1 MKKVRILS
9 MVTIIAFSMVM
20 VLAGCGSSNTNNE
33 TTTTAAGTTVQAT
46 TGTTAEAAT
55 PVEAPKPVTLTA
67 LTQNDYNTAG
77 MQKVIK
83 DYEAKTGNKIDL
95 QISATGQ
102 PYNDALSVKALSND
116 MPDLVF
122 TYASKTNLVSI
133 LKAETT
139 LLDLSNED
147 FIKKIDP
154 SVLNTEEW
162 LRGDDG
168 KIRVIPSGGVSTA
181 CVTYN
186 KKIFADNGIEI
197 PKTYDEF
204 LAVCEKL
211 KQKGIQP
218 LTGGAKDGWPPLFF
232 EFIGFANE
240 VQKNPDLVKQINE
253 NKIDLSKSPEI
264 AKVISRQIELA
275 QKGYYPKNN
284 ASTDFNAV
292 VSSFGTGKAAMAIQ
306 HDGVVT
312 SVIQAYPDM
321 AANIGEF
328 PLPWDTA
335 ADTIIPIDMSKGI
348 GIGANSKNVDAA
360 KGFLQYFTQD
370 DVLTEY
376 FTSEGTVPSYTNLT
390 SKLGPGIADMA
401 EILKNG
407 HGKIFVQY
415 IFTAGLNPFYN
426 VTAAA
431 TNGKSLEAIQKELQD
446 QFIKSGKDNKVAGF

>member
-9 MVTIIAFSMVM
+9 TVTLAAFCVAMVFT
-20 VLAGCGSSNTNNE
+20 GCGSSSKNTGE
-33 TTTTAAGTTVQAT
+33 TSSAAAVASTTTSVAEAPAT
-46 TGTTAEAAT
+46 T
-55 PVEAPKPVTLTA
+55 APAKPVTLTA
-67 LTQNDYNTAG
+67 ITQNDYNTVG

-83 DYEAKTGNKIDL
+83 DYEAKTGNKIEL

-122 TYASKTNLVSI
+122 TYASKTQLVA
-133 LKAETT
+133 LVKADTT
-139 LLDLSNED
+139 LLDLSNEP

-154 SVLNTEEW
+154 SVIGTDLW
-162 LRGDDG
+162 LRADDG

-197 PKTYDEF
+197 PKTYDAF
-204 LAVCEKL
+204 LAVCETL
-211 KQKGIQP
+211 KSKGITP
-218 LTGGAKDGWPPLFF
+218 LTGGAKDGWPMLFF
-232 EFIGFANE
+232 QFIGYANE
-240 VQKNPDLVKQINE
+240 IQKNPDLVKQIDE

-264 AKVISRQIELA
+264 SKIISRQMELGK
-275 QKGYYPKNN
+275 KGYYPKNN
-284 ASTDFNAV
+284 ASTGFNEV

-306 HDGVVT
+306 HDGVTT

-335 ADTIIPIDMSKGI
+335 EDTVIPFDMAKGL

-360 KGFLQYFTQD
+360 KGFLQFFTSD
-370 DVLTEY
+370 EVLTEY
-376 FTSEGTVPSYTNLT
+376 FNSEGTVPSYSGLT
-390 SKLGPGIADMA
+390 VKLGPGIADMA

-407 HGKIFVQY
+407 HGKIFAQY
-415 IFTAGLNPFYN
+415 IFTPGLNPFYS
-426 VTAAA
+426 VTNAAL
-431 TNGKSLEAIQKELQD
+431 NGKSLEAILKDTQADNLKA
-446 QFIKSGKDNKVAGF
+446 GKDNKVAGY